1 MPENG
6 TWEELRAAVESDIR
20 ADERKKMNQQI
31 DVLLEAV
38 GEALEEAR
46 NGIGEIRRQLA
57 LVAGTASKPQRS
69 PTVANEE
76 QITSVRVYLE
86 GAIGPRTAKIVAADL
101 AMGLHFAASALNQ
114 LVERGEAEN
123 MGRQGYRLKPQSQEG
138 TDRA

>member
-1 MPENG
+1 MAENG

-46 NGIGEIRRQLA
+46 NGIGEIRRRLGVLA
-57 LVAGTASKPQRS
+57 SAVTKPQRS

-76 QITSVRVYLE
+76 QIAKVRRELCE
-86 GAIGPRTAKIVAADL
+86 SNEPLQPRIIDTRTGVGLHVVAA
-101 AMGLHFAASALNQ
+101 ACRE
-114 LVERGEAEN
+114 LVARGEAEN
-123 MGRQGYRLKPQSQEG
+123 CGRAGYRLKPQPREG
-138 TDRA
+138 IDHA